1 MAGTPPGVIGNV
13 LAQQGWMFVG
23 DAKDDVWSGSS
34 ANPLQQAEPYLT
46 NIGYGLAERLNDLL
60 GLTSNPYA
68 DITLYDPTRAGEPL
82 YDLLSSGRSLMEETT
97 DRDIIT
103 DWGAIVDGVSEKID
117 DVYDDAA
124 VTAATAAFKARSE
137 TVLDD
142 QISKLNN
149 MFSDLNAVNTSTR
162 GLMVSLLER
171 EHLRAADEF
180 QANLELEVAKTKLG
194 AVVGSAVEMIKIDDS
209 HLVERAQIFATL
221 LGVVGAYN
229 ESKRQY
235 TNDQMRLDM
244 EDLLWEIKLF
254 QFAQQGIGALSGAN
268 VIPGHP
274 NPNLEAVS
282 TVAGIAGALVP
293 VVEGLRHL

>member
-1 MAGTPPGVIGNV
+1 MAGTPPGVVGNV

-23 DAKDDVWSGSS
+23 DAFDGVWSGSGD
-34 ANPLQQAEPYLT
+34 NPLQQADPYLT
-46 NIGYGLAERLNDLL
+46 NIGYGLAGRLDDLL

-68 DITLYDPTRAGEPL
+68 DTVLYDPTKAGEPL
-82 YDLLSSGRSLMEETT
+82 YDLLSSGRALMEETT
-97 DRDIIT
+97 DRDILT
-103 DWGAIVDGVSEKID
+103 DWGEIADGVADKLD
-117 DVYDDAA
+117 DVYDATAITAA
-124 VTAATAAFKARSE
+124 VTAFKARSE
-137 TVLDD
+137 TQLDD

-171 EHLRAADEF
+171 EHLRAADDF

-194 AVVGSAVEMIKIDDS
+194 AVVGASVEMIKIDDS

-229 ESKRQY
+229 EAKRNF

-254 QFAQQGIGALSGAN
+254 QFAQQGIGALSGAAI
-268 VIPGHP
+268 VPGYP
-274 NPNLEAVS
+274 NPNLEAIS
-282 TVAGIAGALVP
+282 TGAGIAASLVP